1 MEAEFNLPKSKTHY
15 EFLLSKRQKVIMTHN
30 DLDGISCKLIANM
43 FLDTSGRY
51 NFDQVYVNKW
61 EHVYQNAKELEQ
73 FIKENGVHKIGNN
86 PFLMEEKDYLIT
98 DLNVSL
104 QTAKW
109 IDVLNRSKSGSKMWI
124 LDHHASGINL
134 VKYPWCY
141 IETQKQWSATK
152 LLYELYRSKV
162 PYSQLATRYFTG
174 EDKTLEIYVN
184 AVNAYDTGDFGSELG
199 KLGVMFNRALIELGW
214 KKYASIM
221 QNALFDNHTSFN
233 RVPGALETP
242 ELFMKQDED
251 GNINASVIPYEIKEA
266 AEERKEK
273 DERRYQ
279 SMCKS
284 SYTMENHNLGDPNYK
299 IDVIIGASF
308 GNDVN
313 AHRYLIEHS
322 DVDILATIN
331 LVGGT
336 CSLRTIKEEINVA
349 GIASKFGG
357 GGHKNASAFTIT
369 PEAISVKS
377 DKLGFDLKRKDD

>member
-30 DLDGISCKLIANM
+30 DLDGISCKLVANM

-51 NFDQVYVNKW
+51 NFEQVYVNKW

-73 FIKENGVHKIGNN
+73 FIKEYGIHKIGNN

-141 IETQKQWSATK
+141 IETQREWSATK
-152 LLYELYRSKV
+152 LLYELYRSKI
-162 PYSQLATRYFTG
+162 PFSQLATRYFTG

-184 AVNAYDTGDFGSELG
+184 AVNAYDTGDFSSEFG
-199 KLGVMFNRALIELGW
+199 KLGVMFNRAFIELGW

-221 QNALFDNHTSFN
+221 QNALFNS
-233 RVPGALETP
+233 PSSGYEI
-242 ELFMKQDED
+242 FMEQDED
-251 GNINASVIPYEIKEA
+251 DSINVSIIPYEIEEA
-266 AEERKEK
+266 AEERKAK
-273 DERRYQ
+273 DEHRYQ

-313 AHRYLIEHS
+313 VHRYLIEHPE
-322 DVDILATIN
+322 VDILATIN

-336 CSLRTIKEEINVA
+336 CSLRTNKEEINVA
-349 GIASKFGG
+349 SIASKFGG
-357 GGHKNASAFTIT
+357 GGHKNAAAFTII

-377 DKLGFDLKRKDD
+377 DKCDFELKR

>member
-109 IDVLNRSKSGSKMWI
+109 IDVLN
-124 LDHHASGINL
+124 
-134 VKYPWCY
+134 
-141 IETQKQWSATK
+141 
-152 LLYELYRSKV
+152 RSKV

-313 AHRYLIEHS
+313 VHRYLIEHS